1 MCAKTTAAA
10 CSSFKEHRMWLN
22 GEEVPFEE
30 NPRAMRCLKACK
42 LKLNIKKLSC
52 DIYTY
57 NLLTPPLWYWL
68 LFSFILFLKDSWPS
82 LVHRS
87 N

>member
-42 LKLNIKKLSC
+42 
-52 DIYTY
+52 
-57 NLLTPPLWYWL
+57 
-68 LFSFILFLKDSWPS
+68 
-82 LVHRS
+82 
-87 N
+87 